1 MEINVITKTENPV
14 LDRTEIEFECVYQGE
29 STPKILDV
37 KSKLVAILDANKNL
51 LIIDNIQPSY
61 GEGKGNGYAKIY
73 NSEESLNKIETKHII
88 EKNQEVVEESEEE
101 E

>member
-1 MEINVITKTENPV
+1 MEIDIITKTENPV
-14 LDRTEIEFECVYQGE
+14 LDRTEIEFECIYQGE
-29 STPKILDV
+29 ATPKILEV
-37 KSKLVAILDANKNL
+37 KSKLVAILDADKNL

-73 NSEESLNKIETKHII
+73 NSEDSLNKIETKHII
-88 EKNQEVVEESEEE
+88 EKNQEVIEESEEE

>member
-1 MEINVITKTENPV
+1 MEINVITKIENPV
-14 LDRTEIEFECVYQGE
+14 LDRTEIEFECIYQGE
-29 STPKILDV
+29 ATPKILEV

-61 GEGKGNGYAKIY
+61 GEGKGRGYAKIY
-73 NSEESLNKIETKHII
+73 NSEDSLNKIETKHII
-88 EKNQEVVEESEEE
+88 EKNQEVVEEVEEE

>member
-29 STPKILDV
+29 ATPKILDV

>member
-29 STPKILDV
+29 ATPKILEI
-37 KSKLVAILDANKNL
+37 KSKLVAILDADKNL

-61 GEGKGNGYAKIY
+61 GEGKGKGYAKIY
-73 NSEESLNKIETKHII
+73 NSEDSLNKIETKHVI
-88 EKNQEVVEESEEE
+88 EKNQEVVGEVEEE

>member
-29 STPKILDV
+29 ATPKILEI
-37 KSKLVAILDANKNL
+37 KNKLVAILDADKNL

-61 GEGKGNGYAKIY
+61 GEGKGKGYAKIY
-73 NSEESLNKIETKHII
+73 NSEDSLNKIETKHVI
-88 EKNQEVVEESEEE
+88 EKNQEVVEEVEEE